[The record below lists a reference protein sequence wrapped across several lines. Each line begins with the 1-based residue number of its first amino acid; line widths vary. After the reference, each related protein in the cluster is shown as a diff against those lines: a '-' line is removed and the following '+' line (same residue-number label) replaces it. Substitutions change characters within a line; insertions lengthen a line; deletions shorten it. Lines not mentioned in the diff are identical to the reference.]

1 MNTQAHAQAT
11 RICLL
16 FGLRSRDEEGLGLF
30 WADWKTIILDLKKRK
45 NFALET
51 TLKKIYDS
59 WTEKRKKGKKKDSKN
74 AHKINRDG
82 GKTKKMREG
91 SERRIGRK
99 REMRERERERERR
112 GIDGHL
118 RWKGIE
124 TTRRRGFTANKRRY
138 TNMERFYKASE
149 PTDENVT
156 LPPVKMPFWL
166 ISVVS

>member
-1 MNTQAHAQAT
+1 MIYQWFILICQWLTNDLPMITQANTQAT

-59 WTEKRKKGKKKDSKN
+59 RTEKLKKAKKKDSKN

-99 REMRERERERERR
+99 REMREREREREER
-112 GIDGHL
+112 D
-118 RWKGIE
+118 RWPS
-124 TTRRRGFTANKRRY
+124 AL
-138 TNMERFYKASE
+138 ERNWDNSAERLHCKQKALYE
-149 PTDENVT
+149 YGTI
-156 LPPVKMPFWL
+156 L
-166 ISVVS
+166 